1 MAFGFEV
8 KNATGDV
15 IVNEAYQNLSLQL
28 KQDFNV
34 AAGGT
39 FSVSKSGCVSPMMCV
54 NATNYVGFYG
64 ASVSGSTY
72 TWNLKANSA
81 ASGSVYIFD
90 KPHPA
95 HSSTFGMKL
104 MAADGVTEIF
114 NSDNKYLRVA
124 GILDVPWTG
133 SSDLNNTGV
142 YNVSGADASNTSLP
156 SAKYAVCVSMPRCR
170 TTRVAD
176 SEFDRVFDGVK
187 TTSTG
192 VYVSQA
198 ITIRFLAGGG
208 GLHPGIFAGS
218 GTGTVPA
225 LIVNVEGF

>member
-34 AAGGT
+34 GAGGT
-39 FSVSKSGCVSPMMCV
+39 FSVSVSGCVSPMMCV
-54 NATNYVGFYG
+54 NSTDYVGFYG

-72 TWNLKANSA
+72 TWNLKAAGA

-90 KPHPA
+90 KPHPS
-95 HSSTFGMKL
+95 HISTFGMKL

-124 GILDVPWTG
+124 GILNVPWTG

-142 YNVSGADASNTSLP
+142 YIVSGADASNTSLP
-156 SAKYAVCVSMPRCR
+156 SAKYAVCVSMPRCK
-170 TTRVAD
+170 TTRVNNN
-176 SEFDRVFDGVK
+176 EFDRVFDGVK
-187 TTSTG
+187 TTATG

-198 ITIRFLAGGG
+198 VAIRFLAGGG
-208 GLHPGIFAGS
+208 GAHPGIFAGS
-218 GTGTVPA
+218 GSGTVPA

>member
-1 MAFGFEV
+1 MTFGFEV
-8 KNATGDV
+8 KNSTGDV
-15 IVNEAYQNLSLQL
+15 IVDMTYQNLSLQL

-39 FSVSKSGCVSPMMCV
+39 FSVSRAGCISPMMCV
-54 NATNYVGFYG
+54 NATNYVGFYK

-72 TWNLKANSA
+72 TWELKASSA

-90 KPHPA
+90 KPHSA
-95 HSSTFGMKL
+95 HVSTFGMKML
-104 MAADGVTEIF
+104 ASDGATEVF

-133 SSDLNNTGV
+133 SSDLLNTGV
-142 YNVSGADASNTSLP
+142 YIVAGADASNTSLP
-156 SAKYAVCVSMPRCR
+156 TAKYAVCLSQPRTK
-170 TTRVAD
+170 TTRVNNN
-176 SEFDRVFDGVK
+176 EFDRIFDGVK
-187 TTSTG
+187 TTATG
-192 VYVSQA
+192 VYVSQVVP
-198 ITIRFLAGGG
+198 IRFLAGGG

-218 GTGTVPA
+218 GSGTVPA

>member
-15 IVNEAYQNLSLQL
+15 IVNESYQNLSLQL

-90 KPHPA
+90 KPHSVHA
-95 HSSTFGMKL
+95 STFGMKL
-104 MAADGVTEIF
+104 MATDGVTEIF

-124 GILDVPWTG
+124 GILDVPWSASNDTSIGSFIVTG
-133 SSDLNNTGV
+133 
-142 YNVSGADASNTSLP
+142 AEASNTSLP
-156 SAKYAVCVSMPRCR
+156 SAKYAVCMSSPRCKSVR
-170 TTRVAD
+170 INNN
-176 SEFDRVFDGVK
+176 EFDRVFDGVK

-208 GLHPGIFAGS
+208 GAHPGMFAGS
-218 GTGTVPA
+218 GNGTVPA
-225 LIVNVEGF
+225 MIVNVEGF